1 MWYSPPTGAAFL
13 GFATGM
19 ISIRDLRVDYDR
31 LCAVRDVTVSVAAG
45 EVCGLIGPNGAG
57 KTTVMRAILGL
68 VEPTYGSIEVAGV
81 DMRERPRDGFR
92 SIGFMPDQPPLYDD
106 LTCGEF
112 LDLFAASYGVPA
124 ARRDT
129 ACAAALELVGL
140 TPKADTL
147 TAELS
152 RGMRQRLMIAKT
164 LLPDPQVVIL
174 DEPASGVDPQGRVDL
189 KNMVR
194 DLARRGRAVL
204 ISSHILSE
212 LQEFCTSVAIM
223 ERGRLVVS
231 GAVGD
236 VARQVMGTAVYEA
249 RLLSGEETFRRL
261 LADDGRA
268 GPPADDAGTFRF
280 PYSGTPADAADL
292 LARLVAA
299 GVRVAAFGPRE
310 SGLEEMF
317 LRVGARELS

>member
-1 MWYSPPTGAAFL
+1 
-13 GFATGM
+13 M
-19 ISIRDLRVDYDR
+19 ISIRDLRVDYDH
-31 LCAVRDVTVSVAAG
+31 LCAVRDVTFSVAAG

-92 SIGFMPDQPPLYDD
+92 SIGFMPDQPPLYED

-112 LDLFAASYGVPA
+112 LDLFAASYGIPP

-129 ACAAALELVGL
+129 ACGAALEQVGL
-140 TPKADTL
+140 TAKADTL

-174 DEPASGVDPQGRVDL
+174 DEPASGVDPQGRSDL

-194 DLARRGRAVL
+194 VLARRGRAVL
-204 ISSHILSE
+204 VSSHILAE

-223 ERGRLVVS
+223 ERGRLVIG
-231 GAVGD
+231 GAVD
-236 VARQVMGTAVYEA
+236 EVARQVMGTAVYVA
-249 RLLSGEETFRRL
+249 RILAGEETFRLL
-261 LADDGRA
+261 LAADGRA
-268 GPPADDAGTFRF
+268 GAPTAEADGIRF

-292 LARLVAA
+292 LERLVAA

-317 LRVGARELS
+317 LRLGASELS